1 MAEGVADVLRERH
14 FLAKRENVKSYGG
27 AGEAPGAPP
36 LLQQQQR
43 EEHEL
48 HDGLGFG
55 QYMLAGSIAGMVEHM
70 AMFPV
75 DLVKT
80 RMQMLQSA
88 GGSAHST
95 VYKAFFA
102 IMQKEGPLGLYRGIG
117 AMGLGAGPAHAVY
130 FAAYET
136 LKEKFGGNASG
147 HHPFAHGLA
156 GAGATIASDAVF
168 TPMDV
173 VKQRLQ
179 LRHSP
184 YSSVLDCIKKTM
196 KEEGFSAFY
205 KSYRTT
211 VVMNVP
217 FTAVHFAAYEA
228 GKKVLA
234 GLYPE
239 YADEEHLLMHI
250 TAGGAA
256 GALASAVTTPLD
268 VIKTRLQCQG
278 VCGADRYASGSVLAA
293 ARSIVKREGPGSLW
307 RGMRPRVMFHTPAA
321 AICWSTYE
329 AGKSFLQGW
338 NDDQRP

>member
-1 MAEGVADVLRERH
+1 MAEGVAADLRERP
-14 FLAKRENVKSYGG
+14 FLSRKEHVEKRYGEDVVG
-27 AGEAPGAPP
+27 GGMMKHEE
-36 LLQQQQR
+36 QQQ
-43 EEHEL
+43 L

-80 RMQMLQSA
+80 RMQMLHSA

-102 IMQKEGPLGLYRGIG
+102 IMKKEGPLGLYRGIG

-130 FAAYET
+130 FAVYES
-136 LKEKFGGNASG
+136 LKEHLGGNRSG
-147 HHPFAHGLA
+147 YHPFAHALA

-184 YSSVLDCIKKTM
+184 YRGVLDCVKKTM
-196 KEEGFSAFY
+196 KEEGIGAFY
-205 KSYRTT
+205 RSYRTT
-211 VVMNVP
+211 VVMNIP

-228 GKKVLA
+228 GKKVFF
-234 GLYPE
+234 
-239 YADEEHLLMHI
+239 
-250 TAGGAA
+250 
-256 GALASAVTTPLD
+256 
-268 VIKTRLQCQG
+268 C
-278 VCGADRYASGSVLAA
+278 
-293 ARSIVKREGPGSLW
+293 
-307 RGMRPRVMFHTPAA
+307 
-321 AICWSTYE
+321 
-329 AGKSFLQGW
+329 
-338 NDDQRP
+338 

>member
-14 FLAKRENVKSYGG
+14 FLKHGEKRYGG
-27 AGEAPGAPP
+27 AEDAAAAAPAPK
-36 LLQQQQR
+36 LLEKQQ
-43 EEHEL
+43 L

-55 QYMLAGSIAGMVEHM
+55 QYMLAGSVAGMVEHM

-88 GGSAHST
+88 GGSAHSA

-102 IMQKEGPLGLYRGIG
+102 IMKKEGPLGLYRGIG

-136 LKEKFGGNASG
+136 LKERFGGNKSG
-147 HHPFAHGLA
+147 YHPVAHAFA

-184 YSSVLDCIKKTM
+184 YSSVLDCIRKTM

-211 VVMNVP
+211 VVMNIP

-228 GKKVLA
+228 GKKVYTSSWMLMWKLNWKFVFY
-234 GLYPE
+234 GFRT
-239 YADEEHLLMHI
+239 LLSWFLSI
-250 TAGGAA
+250 GGWQ
-256 GALASAVTTPLD
+256 T
-268 VIKTRLQCQG
+268 
-278 VCGADRYASGSVLAA
+278 
-293 ARSIVKREGPGSLW
+293 
-307 RGMRPRVMFHTPAA
+307 
-321 AICWSTYE
+321 
-329 AGKSFLQGW
+329 
-338 NDDQRP
+338 

>member
-1 MAEGVADVLRERH
+1 VAAELRERPA
-14 FLAKRENVKSYGG
+14 FLRKREDAEKARYGESVAVAGGG
-27 AGEAPGAPP
+27 AAMVMQEG
-36 LLQQQQR
+36 QR
-43 EEHEL
+43 EQL

-55 QYMLAGSIAGMVEHM
+55 QYMLAGSVAGMVEHM

-88 GGSAHST
+88 GGSAHRT

-102 IMQKEGPLGLYRGIG
+102 IVRKEGPLGLYRGIG

-130 FAAYET
+130 FAVYES
-136 LKEKFGGNASG
+136 LKEYLGGNRSG
-147 HHPFAHGLA
+147 YHPFAHALA

-184 YSSVLDCIKKTM
+184 YVGVMDCIKKTM
-196 KEEGFSAFY
+196 KAEGLSAFY

-211 VVMNVP
+211 VVMNIP

-228 GKKVLA
+228 GKKVCF
-234 GLYPE
+234 Y
-239 YADEEHLLMHI
+239 
-250 TAGGAA
+250 
-256 GALASAVTTPLD
+256 
-268 VIKTRLQCQG
+268 
-278 VCGADRYASGSVLAA
+278 SG
-293 ARSIVKREGPGSLW
+293 
-307 RGMRPRVMFHTPAA
+307 
-321 AICWSTYE
+321 
-329 AGKSFLQGW
+329 
-338 NDDQRP
+338 

>member
-1 MAEGVADVLRERH
+1 MSERERRERRLLLFFFLSFGVGPSMAEGVAADLRERP
-14 FLAKRENVKSYGG
+14 FLHATKSYGG
-27 AGEAPGAPP
+27 GGDAVGGEKKKQLLPMVETSSSGASV
-36 LLQQQQR
+36 
-43 EEHEL
+43 EL

-55 QYMLAGSIAGMVEHM
+55 QYMLAGSVAGMVEHM

-88 GGSAHST
+88 GGSAHRT

-102 IMQKEGPLGLYRGIG
+102 IVKKEGPVGLYRGIG

-130 FAAYET
+130 FSAYET
-136 LKEKFGGNASG
+136 LKEKLGGNRNG
-147 HHPFAHGLA
+147 HHPFAHAAA

-184 YSSVLDCIKKTM
+184 YTGVWDCIKKTTH
-196 KEEGFSAFY
+196 EEGLGAFY

-228 GKKVLA
+228 GKKV
-234 GLYPE
+234 
-239 YADEEHLLMHI
+239 
-250 TAGGAA
+250 
-256 GALASAVTTPLD
+256 
-268 VIKTRLQCQG
+268 
-278 VCGADRYASGSVLAA
+278 
-293 ARSIVKREGPGSLW
+293 
-307 RGMRPRVMFHTPAA
+307 
-321 AICWSTYE
+321 
-329 AGKSFLQGW
+329 
-338 NDDQRP
+338 